1 MGQIALAALKAINCD
16 TCAKYVCNACKVHSK
31 CSSCCEFD
39 VETTEVAVVSDTD
52 SSMSVEVNGCLNFH
66 QRK

>member
-31 CSSCCEFD
+31 CSNCCEFD

-66 QRK
+66 QHK

>member
-31 CSSCCEFD
+31 CSGCCEVD
-39 VETTEVAVVSDTD
+39 VETTEIELPADSD
-52 SSMSVEVNGCLNFH
+52 SEMSVEVEGCCHFNKH
-66 QRK
+66 

>member
-31 CSSCCEFD
+31 CSNCMECDLETEK
-39 VETTEVAVVSDTD
+39 VELSDTD
-52 SSMSVEVNGCLNFH
+52 SSMSVEVGGCMNFH
-66 QRK
+66 KHK